1 MEKILRTLTPKFDYI
16 IMAIEESK
24 DVSKMKVEELL
35 SSLEAYEQRLMD
47 RSGVRGARIG
57 LAGSVSSF
65 Q

>member
-16 IMAIEESK
+16 IMVIEESK